1 MATEY
6 NRIIYNVKRPGPKAF
21 LVSLPMYM
29 YRIKTKK
36 FEYGMDFFQ
45 KSLLMF
51 KTRPGISNSTIAA
64 CLGLDEDLINE
75 IQGVLAH
82 SGYLTS
88 DGVITEL
95 GLEKRKDM
103 DSLVINKDKEELGY
117 VFQFIDRDDYY
128 PYYIK
133 ELGESPN
140 LTSKN
145 EIIIGTKGDGQDKS
159 VMPLQLDFIK
169 EKKMNLPAPNERVIF
184 DLIGKSSKQGVN
196 AEKLSI
202 AQLGKKLSL
211 SFLNEKPEPILVSVC
226 TYIYLPQKDNDLYE
240 PEWQILDPFGK
251 GNNSQLKFYLESFN
265 DNSFVKTLNDKFGG
279 AETIDKKS
287 FKEYASFLEHHV
299 ERIKEDDF
307 GVEFLGLDKN
317 LQQYLTSAIRNIFA
331 FRQYQ
336 YKDFD
341 SGDMFIICC
350 QKALETIFLIDMQ
363 NRESV
368 YEQMKSDYSTP
379 SHGDCDVYYKK
390 RRKFLKDITRNRI
403 ISMKQ
408 PDRLIV
414 MAKNIEPNRAISLK
428 HYIYNLI
435 LTYNYDNKSP
445 LFRLIN
451 GKIEQMF
458 DIAELR
464 NKKGHGQIE
473 SVGETVV
480 VNKDVA
486 ESTYNFIKEFIN
498 NYISIAL

>member
-36 FEYGMDFFQ
+36 FEYGLDFFQ

-51 KTRPGISNSTIAA
+51 KTRPGISNSTIGA

-75 IQGVLAH
+75 VQGVLVH
-82 SGYLTS
+82 SGYLTP
-88 DGVITEL
+88 DGLITEL

-103 DSLVINKDKEELGY
+103 DSLVIDKDKEAPGY
-117 VFQFIDRDDYY
+117 VFQYVDRDDYY
-128 PYYIK
+128 HFYIK
-133 ELGESPN
+133 ELGEAPN

-159 VMPLQLDFIK
+159 VMPILLDFIAD
-169 EKKMNLPAPNERVIF
+169 KKRNLPAPNERVIF
-184 DLIGKSSKQGVN
+184 DLISKTAKQGVN
-196 AEKLSI
+196 AEKLSV

-211 SFLNEKPEPILVSVC
+211 SFLNEKPEPIQVNVC

-240 PEWQILDPFGK
+240 PEWQILDPFGN
-251 GNNSQLKFYLESFN
+251 GNNSQLKFYIESFV
-265 DNSFVKTLNDKFGG
+265 DSSFKKILNDKFEG
-279 AETIDKKS
+279 AETIDRKN
-287 FKEYASFLEHHV
+287 FREYAAFLENEV
-299 ERIKEDDF
+299 EKIKEEDF

-317 LQQYLTSAIRNIFA
+317 LQQYVTSAIRNIFA

-350 QKALETIFLIDMQ
+350 QKALETVFLIDMKK
-363 NRESV
+363 RETV
-368 YEQMKSDYSTP
+368 YEQMKTDYSTP
-379 SHGDCDVYYKK
+379 AQGDRDSYYRK
-390 RRKFLKDITRNRI
+390 RRAFLKDITRNRI
-403 ISMKQ
+403 ISMRQ
-408 PDRLIV
+408 PERLIG

-428 HYIYNLI
+428 HYIYSLL
-435 LTYNYDNKSP
+435 LTYNYDNRSP

-464 NKKGHGQIE
+464 NKKGHGQTE
-473 SVGETVV
+473 SEGTSSL
-480 VNKDVA
+480 VNQDVA
-486 ESTYNFIKEFIN
+486 ETTYNFLKEFIN
-498 NYISIAL
+498 NYISLAL